1 MNLFHPVWTEIENLG
16 NFMFFFQKVAQVYN
30 FLYFCAILELKAYKG
45 YYQKFVKTLTRAEYL
60 KFLRALMLLR
70 HSDEQDIPRHYIK
83 YITEGISELRVNY
96 GSNEL
101 RLFFFRDGDILVIL
115 LNGFR
120 KKTQKT
126 PKKEIDQAI
135 KLKKEYYEQ
144 K

>member
-1 MNLFHPVWTEIENLG
+1 MKSCTSVQLFVLLRHVRTESLQGLLPEVCKDALQG
-16 NFMFFFQKVAQVYN
+16 RV
-30 FLYFCAILELKAYKG
+30 LK
-45 YYQKFVKTLTRAEYL
+45 
-60 KFLRALMLLR
+60 MLLR

-83 YITEGISELRVNY
+83 YITDGISELRVNY

-101 RLFFFRDGDILVIL
+101 RLFFFRDGDVLVIL

-120 KKTQKT
+120 KKIQKT

-135 KLKKEYYEQ
+135 KLKNEYYEQ

>member
-1 MNLFHPVWTEIENLG
+1 M
-16 NFMFFFQKVAQVYN
+16 YN
-30 FLYFCAILELKAYKG
+30 FLYFCVMLVLKAYKG
-45 YYQKFVKTLTRAEYL
+45 YYQKFVKTLTRNEYL

-70 HSDEQDIPRHYIK
+70 HSDEQDIPRHYVK

-101 RLFFFRDGDILVIL
+101 RLFFFRDGDVLVIL

-120 KKTQKT
+120 KKSQKT

>member
-1 MNLFHPVWTEIENLG
+1 MRL
-16 NFMFFFQKVAQVYN
+16 
-30 FLYFCAILELKAYKG
+30 LELKAYKG
-45 YYQKFVKTLTRAEYL
+45 YYQKFVKSLTRAKYL

-70 HSDEQDIPRHYIK
+70 HSDKQDIPRHFK
-83 YITEGISELRVNY
+83 YITDGINELRVNY

-101 RLFFFRDGDILVIL
+101 RLFFFRDGDTLVIL
-115 LNGFR
+115 LNGFK

>member
-1 MNLFHPVWTEIENLG
+1 M
-16 NFMFFFQKVAQVYN
+16 
-30 FLYFCAILELKAYKG
+30 LELKAYKG
-45 YYQKFVKTLTRAEYL
+45 YYEKFVKTLSRAEYL

-83 YITEGISELRVNY
+83 HITDGINELRVNY

-101 RLFFFRDGDILVIL
+101 RLFFFRDGDVLVIL

-120 KKTQKT
+120 KKSQKT
-126 PKKEIDQAI
+126 PKKEIDQAV
-135 KLKKEYYEQ
+135 KLKKEYYEN